1 MVESGKKFNVV
12 AISGG
17 LRAASTN
24 SALLQ
29 LAKELG
35 KDVVE
40 IEILDI
46 KGVPLYDGDIEAAG
60 IPEQVKTIAAKIAS
74 ADGLYLATPEH
85 NYSISAAMKNIID
98 WVTRVQ
104 PNPLAKKPIAIATAA
119 AGGAGGAR
127 AQYDLR
133 KILVFSGSHVLPTNE
148 VQIGA
153 NYLKFSQTGE
163 LTDEAGKKAVGDQ
176 IKAFAEYI
184 TFVQKGYG
192 L

>member
-12 AISGG
+12 AISGST
-17 LRAASTN
+17 RAASTN
-24 SALLQ
+24 SALLK
-29 LAKELG
+29 LAQELG
-35 KDVVE
+35 KDKLN

-60 IPEQVKTIAAKIAS
+60 IPEQVKTIAAKIAA

-85 NYSISAAMKNIID
+85 NYTISAALKNIID

-104 PNPLAKKPIAIATAA
+104 PNPLSKKPIAIATAA
-119 AGGAGGAR
+119 ASAAGGAR

-153 NYLKFSQTGE
+153 NYLKFT
-163 LTDEAGKKAVGDQ
+163 
-176 IKAFAEYI
+176 
-184 TFVQKGYG
+184 
-192 L
+192 

>member
-12 AISGG
+12 AISGA

-24 SALLQ
+24 TALLQ

-35 KDVVE
+35 KDVVN

-60 IPEQVKTIAAKIAS
+60 IPDQVKTIADKIAA

-104 PNPLAKKPIAIATAA
+104 PNPLVKKPIAIATAA

-133 KILVFSGSHVLPTNE
+133 KILVYSGSHVLSTNE

-153 NYLKFSQTGE
+153 NYLKFTQTGE
-163 LTDEAGKKAVGDQ
+163 LTDEAGK
-176 IKAFAEYI
+176 
-184 TFVQKGYG
+184 
-192 L
+192 